1 MPHTRPSARST
12 SLALLTCLLAG
23 PLAFVG
29 ACTSTTTGSATNEDL
44 GGAGGQGGEGS
55 GGDSSG
61 GQGSGG
67 QGSGGASSGGQGSGG
82 SNTGG
87 SNGTGGGTNSDDL
100 SCVEGELELGTPTEV
115 DTLSHDDSFTTSC
128 GVGSS
133 PEAAFEWTAPS
144 TGYYAFDSSGS
155 AFDTVVAVLDGDCD
169 GDELACSN
177 ANGASPQGRAITR
190 VEKDQRV
197 VVLLDGNLGE
207 KGDATLQVSPITC
220 PATDVSDQPLPAN
233 LTTVGGTNTHGG
245 ACGGDDTPE
254 KAVRYAAPA
263 EGLYRFRVSSEVFS
277 PALYVEQGAECGG
290 PLLQCNTNVSTG
302 HPAEVTRWLEQ
313 GEAVTLIVDG
323 GEGAFTLDAQKLEDP
338 GYCPSL
344 PQLDSVSDVVIDE
357 NSPALLSPSCEWA
370 GNLNFDDTLHSYPE
384 HAYTFTVDLGP
395 ADNCTVSVV
404 GDSSFVATLLQGDH
418 CEGAELEC
426 KDPEVS
432 HAFSFTRSDN
442 GVYTLVIENSNAF
455 GGALTYSISTSC

>member
-1 MPHTRPSARST
+1 MPRTAPLARST
-12 SLALLTCLLAG
+12 SLAVLACLLAG

-29 ACTSTTTGSATNEDL
+29 ACSSTTNGSAGTNEEL

-67 QGSGGASSGGQGSGG
+67 NGSGGQASGG
-82 SNTGG
+82 SNATGG
-87 SNGTGGGTNSDDL
+87 SNGTGGSTNSGNL
-100 SCVEGELELGTPTEV
+100 SCVEGELEMGTPAEI
-115 DTLSHDDSFTTSC
+115 DTLSHDDAFTTSC
-128 GVGSS
+128 GAGSS

-155 AFDTVVAVLDGDCD
+155 SFDTVVAVLDDDCD
-169 GDELACSN
+169 GNELACSN
-177 ANGASPQGRAITR
+177 ANGASPQGRAIAR

-220 PATDVSDQPLPAN
+220 PATDVSDQPLPAT
-233 LTTVGGTNTHGG
+233 LTTVGGTNTHDG
-245 ACGGDDTPE
+245 ACGGDGTPE

-263 EGLYRFRVSSEVFS
+263 DGLYRFRVSSEDFS

-323 GEGAFTLDAQKLEDP
+323 GEGAFTLDAQELEDP
-338 GYCPSL
+338 GYCTSI
-344 PQLDSVSDVVIDE
+344 PQLDSVSDVVLDE
-357 NSPALLSPSCEWA
+357 TSPNLLSPSCEWA
-370 GNLNFDDTLHSYPE
+370 GNLNLDDTLHGYPD

-395 ADNCTVSVV
+395 ADNCTVSIVA
-404 GDSSFVATLLQGDH
+404 DTSFVVTLLQGDH
-418 CEGAELEC
+418 CEGPELEC
-426 KDPEVS
+426 KDPQVS
-432 HAFSFTRSDN
+432 HAFSFTRTDN

-455 GGALTYSISTSC
+455 GGPLTYSISTSC